1 MAALLTGH
9 CFPCRSWSTQ
19 ELKIKKCPRI
29 LFSIISCRRPID
41 PSNTETKKEKEKEK
55 EKKGLL
61 PKLIIVSVENFG
73 KKLKDN
79 LSPKQKGDWKDLMLM
94 SLSFAVYVYMSQ
106 KIVCAYC
113 AWTSM
118 AKQPW

>member
-1 MAALLTGH
+1 MAALPTGH
-9 CFPCRSWSTQ
+9 CFPSRNWSTQ

-29 LFSIISCRRPID
+29 LFSLISCRRPIY
-41 PSNTETKKEKEKEK
+41 PLTSETKKEKEK

-61 PKLIIVSVENFG
+61 PKLIIASVENFG